1 MDIETL
7 KLKNEL
13 GSKPKQAFSRP
24 ETPIE
29 REQRLAREILGN
41 AITGSSIHGIAGI
54 YSVES
59 KILKLILTV
68 FFLVSAGYC
77 GYQLY
82 IVIMNFMSYG
92 VFTTTSFNHE
102 VPAEF
107 PGNCF

>member
-7 KLKNEL
+7 RLPNEKRI
-13 GSKPKQAFSRP
+13 KPKPAFMRS

-29 REQRLAREILGN
+29 KQQRLAREILGN

-59 KILKLILTV
+59 KMLKLILTV
-68 FFLVSAGYC
+68 FFLLSAGYC

-92 VFTTTSFNHE
+92 VFTTTSFNDE
-102 VPAEF
+102 APAEF
-107 PGNCF
+107 PGKHF